1 MKLTQVH
8 QGDRLVAAIVE
19 GDKYRLI
26 PGQTTASLIVQAE
39 ISGKPLAVIAVAL
52 AVDKLIDA
60 KAGIPITP
68 PEVWGA
74 GCTYAPSAE
83 FRDTQVGGDEGM
95 YAYVHNT
102 DHRPELFEKGGSR
115 VCVGPGEGIG
125 IRSDSKF
132 TAPEPELALAI
143 NSKGEIQGYMVGND
157 VSAWDIE
164 RENALYLPQSKV
176 FDRCVALGPV
186 LVTPDEIANPY
197 ELEMTCTITRGN
209 QTTFSGACSTNQ
221 LRRKFEELVKYL
233 LQSNTVPAA
242 TVLFTGTGIIVTQ
255 EAALQPG
262 DVVSIS
268 VPGIGTLANAA
279 VIV

>member
-1 MKLTQVH
+1 V
-8 QGDRLVAAIVE
+8 
-19 GDKYRLI
+19 
-26 PGQTTASLIVQAE
+26 
-39 ISGKPLAVIAVAL
+39 
-52 AVDKLIDA
+52 
-60 KAGIPITP
+60 
-68 PEVWGA
+68 
-74 GCTYAPSAE
+74 
-83 FRDTQVGGDEGM
+83 
-95 YAYVHNT
+95 
-102 DHRPELFEKGGSR
+102 
-115 VCVGPGEGIG
+115 
-125 IRSDSKF
+125 
-132 TAPEPELALAI
+132 

-197 ELEMTCTITRGN
+197 ELQMTCTITRGDK
-209 QTTFSGACSTNQ
+209 TTFSGACSTNQ

-268 VPGIGTLANAA
+268 VPEIGTLANPA

>member
-1 MKLTQVH
+1 MRLTQVH
-8 QGDRLVAAIVE
+8 QNDQLVAAIVE
-19 GDKYRLI
+19 GDRYRLV

-39 ISGKPLAVIAVAL
+39 ISGKSLSTIAAAL
-52 AVDKLIDA
+52 AVDELIDA

-83 FRDTQVGGDEGM
+83 FRDTQVAGDEGM

-102 DHRPELFEKGGSR
+102 DHRPELFEKGGPR
-115 VCVGPGEGIG
+115 VCVGPNEGIG

-132 TAPEPELALAI
+132 TAPEPELALAL
-143 NSKGEIQGYMVGND
+143 NSRGEIQGYMLGND

-186 LVTPDEIANPY
+186 LVTPDEIAAPY
-197 ELEMTCTITRGN
+197 ALDMTCIITRGSE
-209 QTTFSGACSTNQ
+209 TTFEGSCSTNQ
-221 LRRKFEELVKYL
+221 LRRKFEELIAAL
-233 LQSNTVPAA
+233 LQSNTVPSA

-255 EAALQPG
+255 EAALAPG
-262 DVVSIS
+262 DIVSIS
-268 VPGIGTLANAA
+268 VPEIGTLANPAMT
-279 VIV
+279 V

>member
-1 MKLTQVH
+1 MQP
-8 QGDRLVAAIVE
+8 A
-19 GDKYRLI
+19 
-26 PGQTTASLIVQAE
+26 PQTS
-39 ISGKPLAVIAVAL
+39 
-52 AVDKLIDA
+52 
-60 KAGIPITP
+60 
-68 PEVWGA
+68 
-74 GCTYAPSAE
+74 
-83 FRDTQVGGDEGM
+83 GGDEGM
-95 YAYVHNT
+95 YAYVHNIA
-102 DHRPELFEKGGSR
+102 HRPELFEKGGPR

-132 TAPEPELALAI
+132 TAPEPELVLAV
-143 NSKGEIQGYMVGND
+143 NSKGEIQGYMLGND

-197 ELEMTCTITRGN
+197 ELQMTCTIQRGD

-233 LQSNTVPAA
+233 LKSNTVPSA

-262 DVVSIS
+262 DVVTIS
-268 VPGIGTLANAA
+268 VPEIGTLANPA